1 MFSNKNVLYYSLSL
15 LSVTA
20 LFAGLRFA
28 YGIFGGTLIS
38 LFSMTQ
44 NSIFEIIKIFFWP
57 VMVWMISDRFFFRFG
72 SFEKHT
78 LYLCIS
84 LFFVFTA
91 LNLYAG
97 ITGALSIAINLFIC
111 LAGFLLFFILS
122 YLFDSKIQIVSIVGS
137 VISIC
142 VCIVFITLFCS
153 LSLSNPGTGIF
164 APISH

>member
-1 MFSNKNVLYYSLSL
+1 MHYHFSASQHS
-15 LSVTA
+15 S
-20 LFAGLRFA
+20 AGLRFA

-97 ITGALSIAINLFIC
+97 ITGALSIAIQSFYLPCWISFVFYS
-111 LAGFLLFFILS
+111 FLPL
-122 YLFDSKIQIVSIVGS
+122 
-137 VISIC
+137 
-142 VCIVFITLFCS
+142 
-153 LSLSNPGTGIF
+153 
-164 APISH
+164 